1 MNFIKLSSML
11 TILLSIQAL
20 AQLPPLIDREIFFG
34 DPEISGAQI
43 SPDGNY
49 ITFIKPFN
57 NVRNIW
63 IKDFDKP
70 FDEARP
76 LTADTSRPIMGYFWS
91 VNSKYVLYVQDKGGD
106 ENYNVYAVDPSLK
119 GDPVPE
125 ARNLT
130 PYENV
135 RASIYSVPK
144 STPNHIVV
152 GINDRNAQL
161 HDVYRLNLSDGSRE
175 LLWQNEENVVS
186 WSVDLEGNLRLG
198 IRMTPDGGSEILKIV
213 GEELVPI
220 YSVTNEESAY
230 PIRFSPDGKSF
241 YMITNKGEELDKT
254 QLVLYNL
261 EDDSIEFVDKDP
273 LNEVDFG
280 SAFFSDITNE
290 LIFTSYTGD
299 KNRVYFR
306 DKEYEKDYE
315 KLKTKLPDGEVS
327 LRSSTKDENIWL
339 VSVSRDVDPGSVY
352 VFDREKGTVEFLYKS
367 NPKLPSEHLAI
378 MKPVRYEARDGLEIP
393 AYLTLPKGIEHKN
406 LPTVLFV
413 HGGPWARDYWGYSS
427 IAQFLANRGYAVLQ
441 PNFRGSTGYGKMFL
455 NAGNK
460 EWGRGAMQ
468 HDLTDAVNWLIE
480 NEIADS
486 ARVAIAGGSYGGYVT
501 LAGLAFTPDIYAA
514 GFDIVGPSNIITLLN
529 SIPPY
534 WAPMKKMFDVR
545 VGDMNDP
552 EERKML
558 EEQSPLNYAENITKP
573 LFVVQG
579 ANDPRVKKA
588 EADQIVIAMR
598 DLERDVEY
606 MLAMDEGHGF
616 AGLENRLAMFF
627 AMEKFFAKHLYGR
640 YQEDLRE
647 ELKERY
653 DELMIDINTVALTKI
668 ETDAS
673 AEKLVEFDG
682 SKIVPEEIKY
692 QVIVNS
698 RGQEIKMDLTRSIS
712 KSNVNDNEALRI
724 IDEVAGPM
732 AGSDTLYV
740 NSKTLIPIKRS
751 ALQGGAKFNV
761 NYGSDK
767 VEGLIEAGPQKLP
780 IDSNIDSPI
789 ISDGAGTDIAISSLS
804 LTEGFSA
811 LIDQFDLMA
820 GKVKTISVKVVGSEE
835 VNVEESLYD
844 VYKVEVNVIDDS
856 EGTKI
861 MWISKDDNRVVKTEA
876 KLPAAM
882 GGGSVVSTLRN

>member
-1 MNFIKLSSML
+1 MNFIKATLILTVLL
-11 TILLSIQAL
+11 TIQIF

-34 DPEISGAQI
+34 DPEISGAKI

-57 NVRNIW
+57 GVRNIW

-76 LTADTSRPIMGYFWS
+76 LTADTSRPIMGYFWAVS
-91 VNSKYVLYVQDKGGD
+91 SKYVLYVQDKGGD

-119 GDPVPE
+119 GDPVP
-125 ARNLT
+125 AAINLT

-152 GINDRNAQL
+152 GINDRNPQL

-175 LLWQNEENVVS
+175 LLWQNEENVIS

-198 IRMTPDGGSEILKIV
+198 IRMTPDGGSEILKID
-213 GEELVPI
+213 GKELVPI
-220 YSVTNEESAY
+220 YTVTNEESAS
-230 PIRFSPDGKSF
+230 PVRFSHDGKSF
-241 YMITNKGEELDKT
+241 YMITNKGEDLDKT

-261 EDDSIEFVDKDP
+261 YDDSIEFIDKDP

-299 KNRVYFR
+299 KNRIYFR

-315 KLKTKLPDGEVS
+315 KLKTQLPDGEVS

-352 VFDREKGTVEFLYKS
+352 VFERKKGTVEFLYKS

-441 PNFRGSTGYGKMFL
+441 PNFRGSTGYGKAFL

-480 NEIADS
+480 NEIADPK
-486 ARVAIAGGSYGGYVT
+486 RVAIAGGSYGGYVT
-501 LAGLAFTPDIYAA
+501 LAGLAFTPEIYAA

-534 WAPMKKMFDVR
+534 WAPMKKIFDIR

-558 EEQSPLNYAENITKP
+558 EEQSPLNYAENIKKP

-579 ANDPRVKKA
+579 ANDPRVKKP

-598 DLERDVEY
+598 DLGRDVEY

-616 AGLENRLAMFF
+616 AGLENKLAMFY
-627 AMEKFFAKHLYGR
+627 AMEKFFAKYLDGR
-640 YQEDLRE
+640 YQKDLRE
-647 ELKERY
+647 EIKKRY
-653 DELMIDINTVALTKI
+653 DELMVDINTVTLSEI
-668 ETDAS
+668 ETDVS
-673 AEKLVEFDG
+673 AEKIVEFDA
-682 SKIVPEEIKY
+682 SKIIMEETKY
-692 QVIVNS
+692 QIIVNS

-712 KSNVNDNEALRI
+712 KSNIDGIDAIRI

-751 ALQGGAKFNV
+751 ALQGGAKFNI

-767 VEGLIEAGPQKLP
+767 VEGMIEAGPQKLP
-780 IDSNIDSPI
+780 IDFNIDSPI
-789 ISDGAGTDIAISSLS
+789 ISDGAGTDIAISSLP

-811 LIDQFDLMA
+811 LFDQFDLMA
-820 GKVKTISVKVVGSEE
+820 GKVKTISVKVIGSEE
-835 VNVEESLYD
+835 VNVEETLNN
-844 VYKVEVNVIDDS
+844 VYKVEVNVIGDS
-856 EGTKI
+856 EGTKNL
-861 MWISKDDNRVVKTEA
+861 WISKEGNKIIKTEA
-876 KLPAAM
+876 QLPAAM
-882 GGGSVVSTLRN
+882 GGGTVVSTLRN